1 MSRKLALAGV
11 LSCVAASAHAQATK
25 PAVPAPAEHPAKPA
39 EEKPV
44 TPEDLDTEVEA
55 ITITASGKP
64 YGAVMGD
71 IPPEETFSAADVR
84 SFGVSS
90 ITDLLTELTPQTT
103 SGLGGD
109 PVVLLNG
116 RRISGMGEIRD
127 IPTEAIQR
135 VEILP
140 EEVALKYGYSAD
152 QKVVNVVLRQRFR
165 AATVEGQVG
174 GSTAGGQLSEMAN
187 YSRLQLNR
195 QGRTNIAV
203 KIQNSDRLLE
213 SDRDLISRND
223 SGLYDLVGNIG
234 PALPG
239 ATQIDPAF
247 SALVGTPVTVA
258 GVPGSAASGRPAL
271 AAFAPNVA
279 NTSDLSDSR
288 TLLPENQ
295 QLSINSVTNRYIL
308 DNVSATL
315 NLGLTASR
323 GNSLLGPARAR
334 LLIPGGDP
342 FSPFSQTVALYRYL
356 GELAPLEQTNRNL
369 AGHAGFTLN
378 RDTETLRLSLT
389 GNYDHAI
396 SKTQTDRGVDL
407 TGVQTRL
414 TALDPTLNPFAPL
427 SGLSLTQDRARST
440 TDTAD
445 LQFVANGALAKFKAG
460 DLSTT
465 FKLGVSGTK
474 LDARSFRNGV
484 EADSDQSRG
493 DVSTQVSFDLPLA
506 SRRKGVR
513 AGIGDLS
520 ANLNL
525 AARQVSD
532 FGTLTTLGGGL
543 NWSPVKP
550 VSFIVSMTRQENAP
564 SIAQLG
570 NPLVTTPNAQVFDYV
585 RGVSVNLTRI
595 SGGNPNLKAEER
607 NVLKLGASFKPEKIQ
622 GLSLTANYTRIRID
636 NPVAGFPAAT
646 AAVEAAFPDR
656 FTRDAD
662 GALTRIDSRPVNFA
676 KRESEQIRWGLNFSR
691 QIGKT
696 PPPPPGG
703 WRGRQG
709 GQGVGGQRQD
719 GSTVPG
725 AELLRRS
732 PGAATGEPTRAPQP
746 DDQAQSQQPQQNPP
760 AQTGEEPP
768 RPTFGD
774 RGGGGDGPRFGGG
787 NGGGGRGGGGG
798 FGGRGG
804 GGGNPRAT
812 RLQLALFHTVHLRER
827 VTIADGVPALD
838 LLDGDVLGSGGG
850 QPRNEVEAQAGI
862 TRYGLGA
869 RVSANWRS
877 ATHVRAGLGGASTD
891 LDFSDLGTINLRL
904 FADLGVRRELVLA
917 HPILRGMR
925 LTFAVN
931 NLFDQ
936 QQTVRDATGAV
947 PLTYQPDY
955 LDPRGRVVSFNVRK
969 LLF

>member
-11 LSCVAASAHAQATK
+11 LGCVATGAYAQTTT
-25 PAVPAPAEHPAKPA
+25 PAPPPQQAPAKPA
-39 EEKPV
+39 AEKPV
-44 TPEDLDTEVEA
+44 TPDDLDTEVEA
-55 ITITASGKP
+55 VTITASGKP
-64 YGAVMGD
+64 FGAVMGD

-127 IPTEAIQR
+127 VPTEAIQR

-165 AATVEGQVG
+165 AATIEGQVG

-195 QGRTNIAV
+195 DGRTNIAV

-223 SGLYDLVGNIG
+223 NGLYDLVGNIG

-239 ATQIDPAF
+239 ASQIDP
-247 SALVGTPVTVA
+247 LLPVAVA
-258 GVPGSAASGRPAL
+258 GVPGSAAGGRPAL
-271 AAFAPNVA
+271 SAFTPGVA

-295 QLSINSVTNRYIL
+295 QLTINSVTNRYIM
-308 DNVSATL
+308 DRVSATL

-323 GNSLLGPARAR
+323 SNSLLGPARAR
-334 LLIPGGDP
+334 LVIPGGDP
-342 FSPFSQTVALYRYL
+342 FSPFSQPVALYRYL
-356 GELAPLEQTNRNL
+356 GELAPLEQNSRNL
-369 AGHAGFTLN
+369 AGHAGFTLTK
-378 RDTETLRLSLT
+378 DTEDLRLSLT

-396 SKTQTDRGVDL
+396 SRTETDRGVDL
-407 TGVQTRL
+407 TGVQSRL

-427 SGLSLTQDRARST
+427 AGLSLTQDRARST
-440 TDTAD
+440 SDTAD
-445 LQFVANGALAKFKAG
+445 LQFVANRSLFKFAAG

-465 FKLGVSGTK
+465 FKLGATGTK
-474 LDARSFRNGV
+474 LNAKSFRNGV
-484 EADSDQSRG
+484 ETDSDQSRG
-493 DVSTQVSFDLPLA
+493 DINTQVSFDLPLA

-513 AGIGDLS
+513 AGLGDLS

-532 FGTLTTLGGGL
+532 FGTLTTIGGGL
-543 NWSPVKP
+543 NWSPLKP
-550 VSFIVSMTRQENAP
+550 VSFIVSATRQENAP

-570 NPLVTTPNAQVFDYV
+570 NPLVTTPDARVFDYV
-585 RGVSVNLTRI
+585 TGQTVDVTRI
-595 SGGNPNLKAEER
+595 SGGNADLRAEER
-607 NVLKLGASFKPEKIQ
+607 NVLKFGVNFKPEKIQ
-622 GLSLTANYTRIRID
+622 GLTLNANYTRTRID

-662 GALTRIDSRPVNFA
+662 GNLTRIDSRPVNFA

-703 WRGRQG
+703 WRGRPGG

-725 AELLRRS
+725 ADLLRRT
-732 PGAATGEPTRAPQP
+732 PGNAGGDNSAPARAPQP
-746 DDQAQSQQPQQNPP
+746 DDQAQNQQQNQPP
-760 AQTGEEPP
+760 QTGEEPP
-768 RPTFGD
+768 RPNFGD
-774 RGGGGDGPRFGGG
+774 RGGAGGDAPRFGGG
-787 NGGGGRGGGGG
+787 GEGGGRGGGGG

-804 GGGNPRAT
+804 GGGGNPRAT
-812 RLQLALFHTVHLRER
+812 RLQLGLFHTIHLRER
-827 VTIADGVPALD
+827 VEIADGIPALD
-838 LLDGDVLGSGGG
+838 LLKGDVLGSGGG
-850 QPRNEVEAQAGI
+850 QPRHEVEAQAGI

-869 RVSANWRS
+869 RVTANWQS
-877 ATHVRAGLGGASTD
+877 ATHVSSGVGGASSD
-891 LDFSDLGTINLRL
+891 LDFSDLATVNLRL
-904 FADLGVRRELVLA
+904 FADLSVRRELIQA
-917 HPILRGMR
+917 HPILRGVR

-931 NLFDQ
+931 NLFDE
-936 QQTVRDATGAV
+936 QQTVRDGTGVV

>member
-11 LSCVAASAHAQATK
+11 LSCVATSASAQTSKPAAPAPVPAEQAAK
-25 PAVPAPAEHPAKPA
+25 PAV
-39 EEKPV
+39 EKPV

-55 ITITASGKP
+55 VTITASGKP

-223 SGLYDLVGNIG
+223 SGLYDFVGNIG

-239 ATQIDPAF
+239 ASQIDPA
-247 SALVGTPVTVA
+247 LPVAVA
-258 GVPGSAASGRPAL
+258 GVPGWAASGRPAL
-271 AAFAPNVA
+271 SAFTPNLA

-323 GNSLLGPARAR
+323 NNSLLGPARAR
-334 LLIPGGDP
+334 LVIPGGDP
-342 FSPFSQTVALYRYL
+342 FSPFSQPVALYRYL
-356 GELAPLEQTNRNL
+356 GELAPLEQTSRNL

-407 TGVQTRL
+407 TSVQTRL

-427 SGLSLTQDRARST
+427 SGLSVTRDRARST

-445 LQFVANGALAKFKAG
+445 LQFVANGALTKFKAG

-465 FKLGVSGTK
+465 FKLGVTGTK
-474 LDARSFRNGV
+474 LEAKSFRGGV

-493 DVSTQVSFDLPLA
+493 DLNTQVSFDLPLA

-525 AARQVSD
+525 AARQISD
-532 FGTLTTLGGGL
+532 FGALTTIGGGL

-585 RGVSVNLTRI
+585 RGASVNLTRV
-595 SGGNPNLKAEER
+595 SGGNPDLKAEER

-622 GLSLTANYTRIRID
+622 GLSLTANYTRVRID

-646 AAVEAAFPDR
+646 AAVEAAFADR

-662 GALTRIDSRPVNFA
+662 GNLTRIDSRPVNFA

-703 WRGRQG
+703 WRGRPGG

-719 GSTVPG
+719 GTSVPG

-732 PGAATGEPTRAPQP
+732 PGGATSEPTRAPQP
-746 DDQAQSQQPQQNPP
+746 DDPAQNQTQQNQPP
-760 AQTGEEPP
+760 QTGEEPP

-774 RGGGGDGPRFGGG
+774 RGGGDGPRFGGG
-787 NGGGGRGGGGG
+787 GGGGGRGGGGG
-798 FGGRGG
+798 FGGRG

-869 RVSANWRS
+869 RVSANWQS

-891 LDFSDLGTINLRL
+891 LDFSDLATINLRL
-904 FADLGVRRELVLA
+904 FADLSVRRELVQA
-917 HPILRGMR
+917 YPILRGVR
-925 LTFAVN
+925 LTFSVN

-936 QQTVRDATGAV
+936 QQTVRDATGVV
-947 PLTYQPDY
+947 PVTYQPDY